1 MEFILRQLTYT
12 DFYTFLMEMDYFKQ
26 VFVEEKYQFIGLI
39 FVTSLKKVKKFSL
52 VEIYIFSS
60 RKTVLFTISSSSFY
74 FSLDNSRFPISH
86 EKTFFIIFLQ
96 TPPLLYFFTYNGWLI
111 FLPREGLS
119 FYFPQI
125 TPVFK

>member
-26 VFVEEKYQFIGLI
+26 VLVEEKYQFIGLI

-86 EKTFFIIFLQ
+86 EKNVFYYFPPDTTAFIFLHVQ
-96 TPPLLYFFTYNGWLI
+96 RLVNISP
-111 FLPREGLS
+111 
-119 FYFPQI
+119 
-125 TPVFK
+125 